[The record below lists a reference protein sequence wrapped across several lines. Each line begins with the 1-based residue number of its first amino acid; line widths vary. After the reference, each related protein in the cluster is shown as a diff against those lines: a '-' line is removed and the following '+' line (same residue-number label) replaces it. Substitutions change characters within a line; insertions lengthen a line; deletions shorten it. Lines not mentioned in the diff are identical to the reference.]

1 MQKCYGVTIAG
12 KVQDIGFRDL
22 IENIARSHYLNG
34 IVFNEKKGSSVKIVC
49 RGDYS
54 IVNFLDEI
62 KTKGSKIGIV
72 FDILDKK
79 ELSLEIPL
87 PETFTKVNADDVED
101 IGRKLDKGNS
111 ELREINTTL
120 SGVAQETHNLNII
133 MSSFVVDQRDFN
145 KEMRGH
151 NQRMDEHN
159 QRMDE
164 HNQRMDTHN
173 QHLERILEKL
183 AEK

>member
-1 MQKCYGVTIAG
+1 MM
-12 KVQDIGFRDL
+12 
-22 IENIARSHYLNG
+22 
-34 IVFNEKKGSSVKIVC
+34 KI
-49 RGDYS
+49 
-54 IVNFLDEI
+54 
-62 KTKGSKIGIV
+62 
-72 FDILDKK
+72 DKK
-79 ELSLEIPL
+79 KLSLEIPL

-164 HNQRMDTHN
+164 HNQRMDEHNQRMDEHNQRMDTHN

>member
-22 IENIARSHYLNG
+22 I
-34 IVFNEKKGSSVKIVC
+34 
-49 RGDYS
+49 
-54 IVNFLDEI
+54 
-62 KTKGSKIGIV
+62 
-72 FDILDKK
+72 DKK

-133 MSSFVVDQRDFN
+133 MSSFVVEQRDFN

-159 QRMDE
+159 QRMDK
-164 HNQRMDTHN
+164 HNQR
-173 QHLERILEKL
+173 LERILEKL